1 MSNFKK
7 EWKSNDI
14 YNFNI
19 ELNRI
24 ENYNKYVENW
34 LNTYYGFSTNLTHN
48 VNWTVNDIVDIN
60 DINRIKSNINI
71 LLEQLNESERLPI
84 NTQVNQVWTS
94 QQANEIEETM
104 RIYIEV
110 LGNLQFNN
118 NITGLTITG
127 NDLRMNMGE

>member
-48 VNWTVNDIVDIN
+48 VNWTVNDIVDVN
-60 DINRIKSNINI
+60 DINRIKTNINI

-84 NTQVNQVWTS
+84 STQVNQVWTS
-94 QQANEIEETM
+94 KQANEIEETM

-110 LGNLQFNN
+110 LGDLQFGN
-118 NITGLTITG
+118 NITGLAITG

>member
-48 VNWTVNDIVDIN
+48 VNWTVNDIVDVN

-71 LLEQLNESERLPI
+71 LLEQLNESDRLPI

-94 QQANEIEETM
+94 KQANEIEETM